1 MTRALDRI
9 VELGERFVR
18 LAVAVDP
25 ATPVAGSPGWSVR
38 DVVAHVATVVP
49 RYAAGPE
56 GGGDWVDDPSDL
68 PALNGRLLD
77 ELGPAPVGEL
87 VACIHGDVRSLAEQV
102 RGYGDAVPSFA
113 FNGGE
118 PVAADDALGILAG
131 EFLVHGRDIAVACGR
146 DWSLADEDVGLVLD
160 GIEPVLP
167 GFVAPAAAGHTAT
180 YDIRLRGGGVHR
192 WRFDAGRLDCSPDAD
207 GPVDCHLSGT
217 PAAMLLVMYGRVPP
231 WRPALTGKVVAW
243 GRRPWLALALPGRFH
258 NP

>member
-9 VELGERFVR
+9 VELGDRFAD

-68 PALNGRLLD
+68 PAMNGRLLD
-77 ELGPAPVGEL
+77 ELGPEHVGEL
-87 VACIHGDVRSLAEQV
+87 LARIRSDVRSLAEQV
-102 RGYGDAVPSFA
+102 RSYGDAVPSFA

-118 PVAADDALGILAG
+118 TVAADDALGILAG
-131 EFLVHGRDIAVACGR
+131 EFLVHGRDIAVAGGR
-146 DWSLADEDVGLVLD
+146 DWRLSTEDVRLVLD

-180 YDIRLRGGGVHR
+180 YDIRLRGDGARR
-192 WRFDAGRLDCSPDAD
+192 WRFDAGRLDCSPDAETS
-207 GPVDCHLSGT
+207 VDCHLSGV
-217 PAAMLLVMYGRVPP
+217 PADLLLVMYGRVPP

-243 GRRPWLALALPGRFH
+243 GRRPWLALVLPGRFH